1 MDSRE
6 KEILRKISRRLNH
19 VAKPPF
25 KTGNLS
31 SWSQWANSMQSAIA
45 SATDILE
52 SLIDTNP
59 DEQQKQTE
67 DDFLAKNLE

>member
-1 MDSRE
+1 
-6 KEILRKISRRLNH
+6 
-19 VAKPPF
+19 
-25 KTGNLS
+25 
-31 SWSQWANSMQSAIA
+31 MQSAIA